1 MKASTFHSG
10 LPAPRGRGASSN
22 PRNRFEHTELIP
34 LAEEYDPNRK
44 VRTQYLRDT
53 SSSIITRNNS
63 PDVGFSAGVNP
74 YRGCEHGCIYCY
86 ARPSH
91 EFLGFSSGLE
101 FETKIMVKEDAPRLL
116 DNALASP
123 KWKPEVLAMSGNTDS
138 YQPIERKLKI
148 TRGCL
153 EVLLKYRNPV
163 AIVTKNHLVTRDPD
177 LLSELARYRA
187 AAVTVSITTLDKKLA
202 RKMEPRTA
210 TPQSRLDA
218 VAKLAAAKVPVSVN
232 IAPVIPGLNDE
243 EIPAILKAA
252 VQAGATDAAYIPLR
266 LPYSVKDLFVDWLE
280 RSYPTKK
287 EKILDRIRTMRGG
300 KLNDPNFGSRMRGEG
315 VWSEQINNLFLL
327 GCKRAG
333 MPKNSP
339 ALSTAYFRRPGGQQL
354 QLF

>member
-1 MKASTFHSG
+1 MDPTHTPP

-22 PRNRFEHTELIP
+22 PRNRFEHTEIIP
-34 LAEEYDPNRK
+34 LYEAYDPDRK

-53 SSSIITRNNS
+53 ASSIITRNNS
-63 PDVGFSAGVNP
+63 PDVGFSAGLNP

-116 DNALASP
+116 NEALASP
-123 KWKPEVLAMSGNTDS
+123 KWKPEVLAMSGITDA
-138 YQPIERKLKI
+138 YQPIERKLKL
-148 TRGCL
+148 TRRCL
-153 EVLLKYRNPV
+153 EVLLSYRNPV
-163 AIVTKNHLVTRDPD
+163 CIVTKNHLVTRDLD
-177 LLSELARYRA
+177 ILKELTGYDA
-187 AAVTVSITTLDKKLA
+187 AAVTLSITTLDKKLA
-202 RKMEPRTA
+202 RKMEPRTSA
-210 TPQSRLDA
+210 PQSRLDA

-243 EIPAILKAA
+243 EIPAILNAA
-252 VQAGATDAAYIPLR
+252 AHAGATNAAYIPLR
-266 LPYSVKDLFVDWLE
+266 LPFAVKDLFVDWLE

-287 EKILDRIRTMRGG
+287 KKILDRIRNMRGG

-315 VWSEQINNLFLL
+315 IWSEQINNLFHL

-333 MPKNSP
+333 IQNHGT
-339 ALSTAYFRRPGGQQL
+339 ALSTEHFRRPGGRQL